1 MLHILNEWKNKE
13 IFEKYFKMMA
23 RDIELEEREEATK
36 KKFRWWEC
44 SFQFY
49 KINSE
54 IISRSQ

>member
-36 KKFRWWEC
+36 KKV
-44 SFQFY
+44 
-49 KINSE
+49 
-54 IISRSQ
+54 